1 MYDLNFRNFTGV
13 YFHMRTS
20 GILLHISSLPGEY
33 GIGTFGKEAYRF
45 VDFLEKAGQTYWQ
58 ILPIGITSFGD
69 SPYQSFSS
77 FAGNPYFID
86 PEMLIE
92 AGYLEKAELAALE
105 FGKDPEKVDF
115 GKLYENRYKM
125 LRRAFARFKKSPP
138 SDYASFCL
146 ENAEWLEGFA
156 LFMAIKNENRG
167 ASWQKWEKGIKTRER
182 SALEA
187 AKKRLSEE
195 KEFYRVT
202 EYLFFKQWFALKA
215 YANKKGI
222 KIIGDLPIYVSL
234 DSADVWE
241 NPADFELDAE
251 LAPVR
256 IAGCP
261 PDGFSADGQRWGN
274 PLYNWQKM
282 QAEGFPWWCRR
293 AAFSAKIFDVIRIDH
308 FRGFEAYWAIPAAD
322 KTAKRGAWVKGPGY
336 ALFDVLEKKLGKLPV
351 IAEDLGFLTKGVK
364 ELLEKTGFP
373 GMKVLEFAFDPE
385 GDSEYLPHN
394 IGKNSVAY
402 VGTHDN
408 EPALLWLEKSPK
420 AVAEF
425 AKSYM
430 HLTKEEGYNWG
441 FIRTLMACPADTA
454 IIQMQDILALS
465 SGARMN
471 TPAKESGNWAW
482 RVRPECIN
490 DWLAEII
497 LKKTALYRRLPEKAK
512 QKAKE

>member
-1 MYDLNFRNFTGV
+1 
-13 YFHMRTS
+13 MRTS

-45 VDFLEKAGQTYWQ
+45 VDFLAKAGQTYWQ

-86 PEMLIE
+86 PDLLMKE
-92 AGYLEKAELAALE
+92 GYLEKSDLTGLD
-105 FGKDPEKVDF
+105 FGKDPEKADF
-115 GKLYENRYKM
+115 GKLYKTRYKM
-125 LRRAFARFKKSPP
+125 LRSAYKRFKKAPAA
-138 SDYASFCL
+138 DFDAFCK
-146 ENAEWLEGFA
+146 ENEAWLPGFA
-156 LFMAIKNENRG
+156 LFMAIKNEAGG
-167 ASWQKWEKGIKTRER
+167 APWQKWEKGLKTRD
-182 SALEA
+182 EA
-187 AKKRLSEE
+187 AVAGAKKRLAEE
-195 KEFYRVT
+195 IEFYKVI
-202 EYLFFKQWFALKA
+202 EYFFFKQWFALKA
-215 YANKKGI
+215 YANGKGI
-222 KIIGDLPIYVSL
+222 NIIGDLPIYVAA

-241 NPADFELDAE
+241 NPEDFELDKE
-251 LAPVR
+251 LTPVR

-261 PDGFSADGQRWGN
+261 PDDFSADGQRWGN
-274 PLYNWQKM
+274 PLYNWKKM

-308 FRGFEAYWAIPAAD
+308 FRGFEAYWSIPAAD
-322 KTAKRGAWVKGPGY
+322 KTAKGGKWEKGPGY
-336 ALFDVLEKKLGKLPV
+336 ALFEALSEKLGKLPI
-351 IAEDLGFLTKGVK
+351 IAEDLGFLTEGVK
-364 ELLEKTGFP
+364 ELLAKTGFP
-373 GMKVLEFAFDPE
+373 GMKVLEFAFDPK

-402 VGTHDN
+402 IGTHDN
-408 EPALLWLEKSPK
+408 EPAMLWLEKSPK

-441 FIRTLMACPADTA
+441 FIRTLLATPADTA
-454 IIQMQDILALS
+454 IMQMQDILALS

-471 TPAKESGNWAW
+471 TPSKEEGNWAW
-482 RVRPECIN
+482 RVRGECIN

-497 LKKTALYRRLPEKAK
+497 YKKTALYRRLPAP
-512 QKAKE
+512 KE